1 MVYYDFTVNGSGDA
15 QMAAE
20 EIAENVRSIM
30 LNEGG
35 PVAAR
40 TLYPILERNWDE
52 RGYAIAVEPTEA
64 TVAAIEQVYGY
75 TPVGIALPAMAQSD
89 AGRANIATVE
99 IVAQEFC
106 LGCHITAEVGDTLGL
121 VQVNSYLSSQFAAW
135 WTSVQVGLGLA
146 MAKIVLHSVLLF
158 ILLRSRLEPL
168 LRLRAVVS
176 NLARAFGGL
185 DQRAEVRSADEF
197 GALARDLNLFLNRV
211 DRLVRELGDVLDKV
225 VTVNDDILQLQRGLR
240 GKVDQVV
247 RGARDLERRALMGA
261 KREPKLSND
270 WFQAMQRAVCDLDA
284 RLAEVPD
291 ENRAEAEG
299 LVSALRDVIAQ
310 AEAQVASNEA
320 LYGDLVILGE
330 QTEGFGHAMEDMIRL
345 EERMNSIVE
354 SGTTLVQRLTVQGQ
368 AAGGIGL
375 RRPRPAGHRA

>member
-1 MVYYDFTVNGSGDA
+1 MSRLGWGSPW
-15 QMAAE
+15 Q
-20 EIAENVRSIM
+20 RS
-30 LNEGG
+30 
-35 PVAAR
+35 
-40 TLYPILERNWDE
+40 
-52 RGYAIAVEPTEA
+52 
-64 TVAAIEQVYGY
+64 
-75 TPVGIALPAMAQSD
+75 
-89 AGRANIATVE
+89 
-99 IVAQEFC
+99 C
-106 LGCHITAEVGDTLGL
+106 
-121 VQVNSYLSSQFAAW
+121 
-135 WTSVQVGLGLA
+135 
-146 MAKIVLHSVLLF
+146 LHSVLLF

-270 WFQAMQRAVCDLDA
+270 WFQAMQRAVSDLDA

-299 LVSALRDVIAQ
+299 LVAALRDVIAQ

-345 EERMNSIVE
+345 EERMNSIIE
-354 SGTTLVQRLTVQGQ
+354 SGTTLVQRLTVKAKQPGE
-368 AAGGIGL
+368 
-375 RRPRPAGHRA
+375 